1 MAYFW
6 RIAHGVS
13 VLAGFV
19 CEFAA
24 ACRVDN
30 GETIMS
36 VLPLLII
43 GLALMGAFV
52 LPAAYEEYREECKR

>member
-6 RIAHGVS
+6 RIAHGIS
-13 VLAGFV
+13 VFSGFA

-30 GETIMS
+30 GETIMA
-36 VLPLLII
+36 VLPLMII
-43 GLALMGAFV
+43 GLVLMGAFV
-52 LPAAYEEYREECKR
+52 LPAAYEEWSEGRE

>member
-6 RIAHGVS
+6 RIAHS
-13 VLAGFV
+13 ISLFAGFV

-24 ACRVDN
+24 ACRVDH
-30 GETIMS
+30 GETITA

-43 GLALMGAFV
+43 GLLLMVAFI
-52 LPAAYEEYREECKR
+52 LPAAYEEWREYNE